1 RRIKTATTLALES
14 RGGLSAPTCIRH
26 GRRGSKFPPSPPTFA
41 HPPATADA
49 PNPAPG
55 TGARSD
61 AVHQTPDWRGDDVRG
76 SGPAPR
82 STHGH
87 RCGRRLP
94 ELRALRQE
102 TADPGAQRR
111 NRVGT
116 VELCQEHTGALPA
129 KKIDVAV

>member
-26 GRRGSKFPPSPPTFA
+26 GRRGAKFHPSRPTFA
-41 HPPATADA
+41 HLPATADA

-61 AVHQTPDWRGDDVRG
+61 AVHQTPDWRRDDVRG
-76 SGPAPR
+76 SGPARR
-82 STHGH
+82 SKHGH
-87 RCGRRLP
+87 RCGGSVP
-94 ELRALRQE
+94 EVRALGEE

-116 VELCQEHTGALPA
+116 VE
-129 KKIDVAV
+129 